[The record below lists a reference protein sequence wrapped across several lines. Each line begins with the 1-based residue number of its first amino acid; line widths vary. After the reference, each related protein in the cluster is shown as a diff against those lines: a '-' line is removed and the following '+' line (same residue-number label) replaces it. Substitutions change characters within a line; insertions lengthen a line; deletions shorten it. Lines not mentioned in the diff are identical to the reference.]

1 MKRSDCYLVQGKAKK
16 GGDFCHKFPKE
27 FVDAKTDAQIRSFYE
42 KSFGKEVI
50 DELLKV
56 KKSGAT
62 EVDAKNKAKQ

>member
-1 MKRSDCYLVQGKAKK
+1 MKRDERYLVQGKAKK

-27 FVDAKTDAQIRSFYE
+27 FVDAKTDSQIRSFYE

-56 KKSGAT
+56 KNAEPESKT
-62 EVDAKNKAKQ
+62 KKK